1 MGVPLNHPFLFRNFP
16 NKNHPAIG
24 VPPIYGNP
32 HIPTREDGLLGIF
45 QAYGLHGTV
54 NKTFNLPSKTN
65 LGAEN
70 WKTPPGSKP
79 ELIYDCLVDQYQ
91 VGLPEGIHHFKL
103 ENPTIQFPGKETLA
117 GQWGQLG
124 EYPKND
130 PPIRVFSPR
139 DPMPGG
145 CPFAPCATAG
155 PGCAYICTMWIHVW
169 MDGWIA
175 AGMHLYIQYTADTGY
190 IDIESMFVMFSLPVS
205 LSSYK

>member
-1 MGVPLNHPFLFRNFP
+1 MGYPPFMETPIHTNKRRRSYRNFP
-16 NKNHPAIG
+16 G
-24 VPPIYGNP
+24 VRSPRDGQQNLQ
-32 HIPTREDGLLGIF
+32 PTLQDQSGSGEL
-45 QAYGLHGTV
+45 
-54 NKTFNLPSKTN
+54 
-65 LGAEN
+65 EN
-70 WKTPPGSKP
+70 PPGSKP

-117 GQWGQLG
+117 GQSAQLG

-155 PGCAYICTMWIHVW
+155 PGCAYICNMCIHVW
-169 MDGWIA
+169 MDG
-175 AGMHLYIQYTADTGY
+175 
-190 IDIESMFVMFSLPVS
+190 
-205 LSSYK
+205 